1 MRSPTRDFVPL
12 ADPRPVLQPDA
23 LYEGDNGRILH
34 GKCSG
39 ASALYT
45 GRDISGQK
53 VRRLSK
59 DALRAYLADVA
70 DIGITEACESCCSK
84 ERAAKKAA
92 EGRA

>member
-39 ASALYT
+39 ASATYT

-53 VRRLSK
+53 VRRLSTA
-59 DALRAYLADVA
+59 DVAAYLAEVA
-70 DIGITEACESCCSK
+70 DLGITEACEACRHQQK
-84 ERAAKKAA
+84 RAAETAVQA
-92 EGRA
+92 